1 MQERHLVMSLKDREG
16 EDNELLLINYDNFK
30 LLIGGEEK

>member
-1 MQERHLVMSLKDREG
+1 MQERHLVMTVQG
-16 EDNELLLINYDNFK
+16 EDKELILINYANFK

>member
-1 MQERHLVMSLKDREG
+1 MQERHLVMPVQG
-16 EDNELLLINYDNFK
+16 EDKELLLINYDNFK